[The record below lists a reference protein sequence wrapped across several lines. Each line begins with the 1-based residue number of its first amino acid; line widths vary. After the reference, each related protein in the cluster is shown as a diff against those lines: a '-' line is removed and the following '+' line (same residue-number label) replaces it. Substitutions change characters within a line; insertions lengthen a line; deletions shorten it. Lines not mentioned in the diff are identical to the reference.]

1 MSYAPSINP
10 THPGCAAAF
19 HEQAK
24 AANLYAETINGDA
37 FSNELKAQVIDKIKA
52 DLGQVDLV
60 IYSLA
65 SPRRTDP
72 ATGETYKST
81 LKPVGQAYTTKT
93 YDTDKEGIIEIKDEK
108 KRKGC
113 DF

>member
-1 MSYAPSINP
+1 M
-10 THPGCAAAF
+10 
-19 HEQAK
+19 
-24 AANLYAETINGDA
+24 
-37 FSNELKAQVIDKIKA
+37 
-52 DLGQVDLV
+52 

-93 YDTDKEGIIEIKDEK
+93 YDTDKDKIHEVSLEPATEQEIADTVKVMGGEDWGLWLNALADAGVLAPSWLVTGTATLLADV
-108 KRKGC
+108 RQVTPR
-113 DF
+113 